1 MVTINNSDLQTRVSS
16 GKLVTIIRTADA
28 DSAVAAARTLLESGI
43 KVLEIAL
50 TVQDATKAIE
60 QVSSFAPRDALIG
73 AGTVLTKKDVDDCV
87 AAGAQF
93 IVTPALTESV
103 DYALANDIGV
113 LAGAFSPT
121 EIQKAMNSGVAAV
134 KLFPATSLGTG
145 YIQSLLEPFP
155 NFRLIPVGGVNLT
168 NIKDFLRS
176 GAIAVGVGGSLIGD
190 AERNLGDHALLA
202 QRAQLFLKEVN
213 SYELG

>member
-1 MVTINNSDLQTRVSS
+1 MIINNSELQTRVSA

-28 DSAVAAARTLLESGI
+28 DSAVAAAKTLLESGI
-43 KVLEIAL
+43 KILEIAL
-50 TVQDATKAIE
+50 TVKDATRAIE
-60 QVSSFAPRDALIG
+60 QVSSFAPQDALIG

-103 DYALANDIGV
+103 DYALAKDIGV
-113 LAGAFSPT
+113 LAGAFSAT

-134 KLFPATSLGTG
+134 KLFPANSLGPS

-155 NFRLIPVGGVNLT
+155 NFRLIPVGGVNLS

-176 GAIAVGVGGSLIGD
+176 GAIAVGVGGSLIAD
-190 AERNLGDHALLA
+190 AASKLGDHASLA
-202 QRAQLFLKEVN
+202 QRAQIFLNEVI
-213 SYELG
+213 SSDLS

>member
-1 MVTINNSDLQTRVSS
+1 MIINNSELQTRVSAR
-16 GKLVTIIRTADA
+16 KLVTIIRTADA
-28 DSAVAAARTLLESGI
+28 DSAVAAAKTLLESGI
-43 KVLEIAL
+43 KILEIAL
-50 TVQDATKAIE
+50 TVKDATRAIE
-60 QVSSFAPRDALIG
+60 QVSSFAPQDALIG

-103 DYALANDIGV
+103 DYALAKDIGV

-134 KLFPATSLGTG
+134 KLFPANSLGPS

-155 NFRLIPVGGVNLT
+155 NFRLIPVGGVNLS
-168 NIKDFLRS
+168 NIKDFLKS
-176 GAIAVGVGGSLIGD
+176 GAIAVGVGGSLIAD
-190 AERNLGDHALLA
+190 AASKLGDHASLA
-202 QRAQLFLKEVN
+202 QRAQIFLNEVI
-213 SYELG
+213 SSDLS

>member
-1 MVTINNSDLQTRVSS
+1 MVIINNSELQTRVSAR
-16 GKLVTIIRTADA
+16 KLVTIIRTADA
-28 DSAVAAARTLLESGI
+28 DSAVAAAKTLLESGI
-43 KVLEIAL
+43 KILEIAL
-50 TVQDATKAIE
+50 TVKDATRAIE
-60 QVSSFAPRDALIG
+60 QVSSFAPQDALVG

-103 DYALANDIGV
+103 DYALAKDIGV

-134 KLFPATSLGTG
+134 KLFPANSLGPS

-155 NFRLIPVGGVNLT
+155 NFRLIPVGGVNLS

-176 GAIAVGVGGSLIGD
+176 GAIAVGVGGSLIAD
-190 AERNLGDHALLA
+190 AASKLGDHASLA
-202 QRAQLFLKEVN
+202 QRAQIFLNEVI
-213 SYELG
+213 SSDLS

>member
-1 MVTINNSDLQTRVSS
+1 MIINNSELQTRVSA

-28 DSAVAAARTLLESGI
+28 DSAVAAAKTLLESGI
-43 KVLEIAL
+43 KILEIAL
-50 TVQDATKAIE
+50 TVKDATRAIE
-60 QVSSFAPRDALIG
+60 QVSSFAPQDAIIG

-103 DYALANDIGV
+103 DYALAKDIGV

-134 KLFPATSLGTG
+134 KLFPANSLGPS

-155 NFRLIPVGGVNLT
+155 NFRLIPVGGVNLS

-176 GAIAVGVGGSLIGD
+176 GAIAVGVGGSLIAD
-190 AERNLGDHALLA
+190 AASKLGDHASLA
-202 QRAQLFLKEVN
+202 QRAQIFLNEVI
-213 SYELG
+213 SSDLS

>member
-1 MVTINNSDLQTRVSS
+1 MVIINNSELQTRVSAR
-16 GKLVTIIRTADA
+16 KLVTIIRTADA
-28 DSAVAAARTLLESGI
+28 DSAVAAAKTLLESGI
-43 KVLEIAL
+43 KILEIAL
-50 TVQDATKAIE
+50 TVKDATRAIE
-60 QVSSFAPRDALIG
+60 QVSSFAPQDALIG

-103 DYALANDIGV
+103 DYALAKDIGV

-134 KLFPATSLGTG
+134 KLFPANSLGPS

-155 NFRLIPVGGVNLT
+155 NFRLIPVGGVNLS

-176 GAIAVGVGGSLIGD
+176 GAIAVGVGGSLIAD
-190 AERNLGDHALLA
+190 AASKLGDHASLA
-202 QRAQLFLKEVN
+202 QRAQIFLNEVI
-213 SYELG
+213 SSDLS

>member
-1 MVTINNSDLQTRVSS
+1 MVIIKNSELQTRVSA

-28 DSAVAAARTLLESGI
+28 DSAVSAAQTLLNSGI
-43 KVLEIAL
+43 KILEIAL
-50 TVQDATKAIE
+50 TVRDATRAIE
-60 QVSSFAPRDALIG
+60 QVSSFAPQDALIG
-73 AGTVLTKKDVDDCV
+73 AGTVLTKKDVDECV

-121 EIQKAMNSGVAAV
+121 EIQKAMNMGVAAV
-134 KLFPATSLGTG
+134 KLFPATSLGPL
-145 YIQSLLEPFP
+145 YIRSLLEPFP
-155 NFRLIPVGGVNLT
+155 NFRLIPVGGVGLA
-168 NIKDFLRS
+168 NIKDFFKA
-176 GAIAVGVGGSLIGD
+176 GAFAVGVGGSLIADAAGKQGD
-190 AERNLGDHALLA
+190 QDSLA

-213 SYELG
+213 SNELG

>member
-1 MVTINNSDLQTRVSS
+1 MVIINNSELQTRVSAR
-16 GKLVTIIRTADA
+16 KLVTIIRTADA
-28 DSAVAAARTLLESGI
+28 DSAVAAAKTLLESGI
-43 KVLEIAL
+43 KILEIAL
-50 TVQDATKAIE
+50 TVKDATRAIE
-60 QVSSFAPRDALIG
+60 QVSSFAPQDALIG

-103 DYALANDIGV
+103 DYALAKDIGV

-134 KLFPATSLGTG
+134 KLFPANSLGPS

-155 NFRLIPVGGVNLT
+155 NFRLIPVGGVNLS
-168 NIKDFLRS
+168 NIKDFLKS
-176 GAIAVGVGGSLIGD
+176 GAIAVGVGGSLIAD
-190 AERNLGDHALLA
+190 AASKLGDHASLA
-202 QRAQLFLKEVN
+202 QRAQIFLNEVI
-213 SYELG
+213 SSDLS

>member
-1 MVTINNSDLQTRVSS
+1 MVIINNSDLQTRVRS

-28 DSAVAAARTLLESGI
+28 DSAVAVAQTLLNSGVRI
-43 KVLEIAL
+43 LEIAL
-50 TVQDATKAIE
+50 TVKDATRAIE
-60 QVSSFAPRDALIG
+60 QVNSFAPKDALVG

-103 DYALANDIGV
+103 DYAIKNDIGV

-121 EIQKAMNSGVAAV
+121 EIQKAMNMGVAAV
-134 KLFPATSLGTG
+134 KLFPAASLGPA

-155 NFRLIPVGGVNLT
+155 NFRLIPVGGVSLL
-168 NIKDFLRS
+168 NIKDFFRA
-176 GAIAVGVGGSLIGD
+176 GAFAVGVGGSLIAD
-190 AERNLGDHALLA
+190 AASKLGDHVSLA
-202 QRAQLFLKEVN
+202 QRAQLFLNEVN
-213 SYELG
+213 SNDLG

>member
-1 MVTINNSDLQTRVSS
+1 MVIIKNSELQTRVSA

-28 DSAVAAARTLLESGI
+28 DSAVSAAQTLLNSGI
-43 KVLEIAL
+43 KILEIAL
-50 TVQDATKAIE
+50 TVRDATRAIE
-60 QVSSFAPRDALIG
+60 QVSSFAPQDALIG
-73 AGTVLTKKDVDDCV
+73 AGTVLTKKDVDECV

-121 EIQKAMNSGVAAV
+121 EIQKAMNMGVAAV
-134 KLFPATSLGTG
+134 KLFPATSLGPL
-145 YIQSLLEPFP
+145 YIRSLLEPFP
-155 NFRLIPVGGVNLT
+155 NFRLIPVGGVSLA
-168 NIKDFLRS
+168 NIKDFFKA
-176 GAIAVGVGGSLIGD
+176 GAFAVGVGGSLIADAAGKQGD
-190 AERNLGDHALLA
+190 KDSLA

-213 SYELG
+213 SNELG

>member
-1 MVTINNSDLQTRVSS
+1 MIINNSELQTRVSAR
-16 GKLVTIIRTADA
+16 KLVTIIRTADA
-28 DSAVAAARTLLESGI
+28 DSAVAAAKTLLESGI
-43 KVLEIAL
+43 KILEIAL
-50 TVQDATKAIE
+50 TVKDATRAIE
-60 QVSSFAPRDALIG
+60 QVSSFAPQDALIG

-103 DYALANDIGV
+103 DYALAKDIGV

-134 KLFPATSLGTG
+134 KLFPANSLGPS

-155 NFRLIPVGGVNLT
+155 NFRLIPVGGVNLS

-176 GAIAVGVGGSLIGD
+176 GAIAVGVGGSLIAD
-190 AERNLGDHALLA
+190 AASKLGDHASLA
-202 QRAQLFLKEVN
+202 QRAQIFLNEVI
-213 SYELG
+213 SSDLS